1 MLVGISCVR
10 NEADLI
16 ATTIRHHFNEGFDYL
31 FVVDNDSSDG
41 TVRELERLAA
51 ADKRLRFS
59 SHHSNAFRQ
68 SEIVTALARQAA
80 RSGATWIVPFDADE
94 FWHAPGGLASALRSV
109 TADVVEVQV
118 TNFAQC
124 RDQLQLAPG
133 AVLRAVYRPSAVLGT
148 HFEAQALVERGT
160 CSYLE
165 TTYPPKYI
173 TRAAPEIVI
182 EIGNHGVLGAG
193 SARLESTCI
202 RCLHVPL
209 RARDVLRYKIQHAE
223 RMPAELPPSICWH
236 LRRLARLEN
245 SGDLDLEWNANSQL
259 EGHLDAYRGRIE
271 LVYDPILPRLL
282 QTCI

>member
-10 NEADLI
+10 NEVDLI

-31 FVVDNDSSDG
+31 YVVDDNSGDG
-41 TVRELERLAA
+41 TARELERLAA

-59 SHHSNAFRQ
+59 RHRSNAFRQ
-68 SEIVTALARQAA
+68 SEIVTSLAREAV
-80 RSGATWIVPFDADE
+80 RYGATWIVPFDADE
-94 FWHAPGGLASALRSV
+94 FWHAPGGLAKALRSV
-109 TADVVEVQV
+109 TADTIKVQV

-124 RDQLQLAPG
+124 RDQIQLTSG
-133 AVLRAVYRPSAVLGT
+133 AVLRAVYRPSAAVGT
-148 HFEAQALVERGT
+148 YLEAQALVERGM

-165 TTYPPKYI
+165 MTYPPKYI

-193 SARLESTCI
+193 SVQLESTCI

-223 RMPAELPPSICWH
+223 RMPAELSPSICWH
-236 LRRLARLEN
+236 LRRMARLAD

-282 QTCI
+282 QKCI

>member
-1 MLVGISCVR
+1 MLVGISCIR
-10 NEADLI
+10 NEADI
-16 ATTIRHHFNEGFDYL
+16 ISTTIRHHFNEGFDCLY
-31 FVVDNDSSDG
+31 VVDDNSSDD
-41 TVRELERLAA
+41 TARELERLAA

-59 SHHSNAFRQ
+59 RNRSNAFRQ
-68 SEIVTALARQAA
+68 SEIVTGLAREAV
-80 RSGATWIVPFDADE
+80 RHGATWIVPFDADE

-109 TADVVEVQV
+109 TADMVEVQV

-124 RDQLQLAPG
+124 RDQIQLTPG
-133 AVLRAVYRPSAVLGT
+133 AVLRAVYRPSEAIGT
-148 HFEAQALVERGT
+148 CFEAQALVERGT

-165 TTYPPKYI
+165 MTYPPKYI
-173 TRAAPEIVI
+173 ARAAPEIVI
-182 EIGNHGVLGAG
+182 ETGNHGVLGAG
-193 SARLESTCI
+193 SVRLESTRI

-223 RMPAELPPSICWH
+223 RMPAELPPPICWH

-245 SGDLDLEWNANSQL
+245 SGDLDHEWNANSQL

-282 QTCI
+282 QRCI